1 MITAEKLISDQIPFV
16 LDTDHVSSALGL
28 MRSTHISQLPLLNEN
43 DYLGLISEEDLL
55 NVDDSERPINEA
67 GLPRLKA
74 AVAIDA
80 HPYDVLKLLSA
91 FHLQVLPVL
100 DQDGSYAGAILR
112 DALIDY
118 IVEHEAMTTSGGIIV
133 LEVNSHNYSL
143 TEIARICE
151 SNQITILKS
160 SIFNNSET
168 GQTEVT
174 LKLNKT
180 ELQYVIATF
189 ERYEY
194 VVLHV
199 FGDNISTAHLSDR
212 YDLLMNYINM

>member
-16 LDTDHVSSALGL
+16 LDSDPISSALGL
-28 MRSTHISQLPLLNEN
+28 MRSTHCSQLPLLSEN

-55 NVDDSERPINEA
+55 NEDDAETAISKA
-67 GLPRLKA
+67 GLPRIKA

-91 FHLQVLPVL
+91 FQLKVLPVL
-100 DQDGSYAGAILR
+100 DHDGSYVGAISR

-118 IVEHEAMTTSGGIIV
+118 TVEHESMAISGGIIV
-133 LEVNSHNYSL
+133 LEVSPHNYSL
-143 TEIARICE
+143 AEIARICE

-160 SIFNNSET
+160 SIFNNPET
-168 GQTEVT
+168 EQTEVT

-199 FGDNISTAHLSDR
+199 FGDNVSTGHLSDR